1 MILEQFGADDPGFL
15 VSLIRDSDLRQ
26 YKVLMPLLRPY
37 AERVL
42 DPLTAELDRQPP
54 AGASDQVKNEIASQ
68 QANCAVALLLLG
80 RPHAVWS
87 LLKDSPE
94 PRVRGFLIDR
104 IEPLG
109 VNPAM
114 FFDRVREE
122 RDVSIRRALLLVLAD
137 YRGKGLSAADVES
150 LKNLLLETFRTDPDP
165 GVHAAAE
172 LGLRRSGH
180 GNEVDALALRLMST
194 QRHLGERWYVNKE
207 RYTMVVIDP
216 RGKDPC
222 SQAASPSLVYSR
234 WRQRRFRS
242 SSFFVIAK
250 IWTTTPSTV
259 RPRAALSTVCA
270 GTTQLSIAG
279 GSASK
284 KAWQK
289 IKCVIPR
296 SRKSKKACA
305 CLGTILTRTGYRL
318 PTEAEFEYAC
328 RAGALT
334 TRFFGSA
341 DELLP
346 AYAYFRGSSRDR
358 SWPVGSLRPNDFG
371 LFDILGNLL
380 EWCQE
385 SRGPEG
391 IKIHVDVEDT
401 TPVSNSIERVL
412 RGGSYDKVINHVESS
427 RSEHALPPVEWNT
440 IGFRVVRTH
449 ALAR

>member
-1 MILEQFGADDPGFL
+1 MRL
-15 VSLIRDSDLRQ
+15 
-26 YKVLMPLLRPY
+26 
-37 AERVL
+37 
-42 DPLTAELDRQPP
+42 
-54 AGASDQVKNEIASQ
+54 ASQ

-109 VNPAM
+109 VDPAM

-216 RGKDPC
+216 RGKDP
-222 SQAASPSLVYSR
+222 
-234 WRQRRFRS
+234 
-242 SSFFVIAK
+242 
-250 IWTTTPSTV
+250 
-259 RPRAALSTVCA
+259 ALS
-270 GTTQLSIAG
+270 GGKSIARVFEMATKEVSVEQFLRYRKDMDYNAIYSPATSCPVNCVRWYDAAQYCRWLSEQEG
-279 GSASK
+279 LAED
-284 KAWQK
+284 QMCYPP
-289 IKCVIPR
+289 IKEIKEGMRLPR
-296 SRKSKKACA
+296 NY
-305 CLGTILTRTGYRL
+305 LERTGYRL

-371 LFDILGNLL
+371 LFDILGNFL

-449 ALAR
+449 ALAATSFLQSCQSHSRMTPIL